1 VNPSKRI
8 FDLFWTLSGI
18 VLLLVP
24 GLAIAAAVVIDDGWP
39 PLYAQE
45 RVGLHGRSFKLL
57 KFRSMRRDSDRTGGR
72 LTVGNDSRVTRVGR
86 VLRRTKLDELPQLL
100 NVLHGDMS
108 LVGPRPEVP
117 EYVQK
122 YSSEQRDVLEL
133 VPGITDPAS
142 IKYANESGVLAL
154 QADPCEYYVKT
165 VLPDKIRI
173 NIQYATRATIMS
185 DFAVVMKTMFGR
197 RSGVIENGN

>member
-1 VNPSKRI
+1 VNQGKRI
-8 FDLFWTLSGI
+8 FDLFWTLPGI
-18 VLLLVP
+18 ALLLVP

-57 KFRSMRRDSDRTGGR
+57 KFRSMRRAADRTGGH

-86 VLRRTKLDELPQLL
+86 GLRRTKLDELPQLL
-100 NVLHGDMS
+100 NVVHGDMS

-117 EYVQK
+117 EFVQR
-122 YSSEQRDVLEL
+122 YNADQRRVLEL

-142 IKYANESGVLAL
+142 IKYADESDVLAL
-154 QADPCEYYVKT
+154 QADPYEYYVKT
-165 VLPDKIRI
+165 VMSDKIRI
-173 NIQYATRATIMS
+173 NMQYAKRATIIS
-185 DFAVVMKTMFGR
+185 DFVVILETVCGR
-197 RSGVIENGN
+197 GRVSRRA

>member
-1 VNPSKRI
+1 M
-8 FDLFWTLSGI
+8 FWTLPGI

-24 GLAIAAAVVIDDGWP
+24 GLAIAAAVVMDDGWP

-45 RVGLHGRSFKLL
+45 RVGLHGRLFKLL
-57 KFRSMRRDSDRTGGR
+57 KFRSMRRDSDRTGGQ
-72 LTVGNDSRVTRVGR
+72 LMVGNDSRVTPVGR

-122 YSSEQRDVLEL
+122 YSLEQRRILEL

-142 IKYANESGVLAL
+142 IKYVDESSVLAL
-154 QADPCEYYVKT
+154 QADPHDYYVKT
-165 VLPDKIRI
+165 VIPDKIRI
-173 NIQYATRATIMS
+173 NMQYARRATVIS
-185 DFAVVMKTMFGR
+185 DFVVVVRTIFR
-197 RSGVIENGN
+197 TA

>member
-1 VNPSKRI
+1 VNPGKRI
-8 FDLFWTLSGI
+8 FDLFWTLPGT

-45 RVGLHGRSFKLL
+45 RVGLHGRSFQLL
-57 KFRSMRRDSDRTGGR
+57 KFRSMRRDSDRTGSC
-72 LTVGNDSRVTRVGR
+72 LTVGNDGRVTRVGR
-86 VLRRTKLDELPQLL
+86 VIRRLKLDELPQLL

-122 YSSEQRDVLEL
+122 YSLEQRRVLEL

-142 IKYANESGVLAL
+142 IKYADESSVLAL
-154 QADPCEYYVKT
+154 QADPHKYYLET
-165 VLPDKIRI
+165 VMPDKILI
-173 NIQYATRATIMS
+173 NIQYAAWATIMS
-185 DFAVVMKTMFGR
+185 DFAVVIKTVFGR
-197 RSGVIENGN
+197 GRGSRRT

>member
-1 VNPSKRI
+1 MSPSKRI
-8 FDLFWTLSGI
+8 FDMFWTLPGI

-24 GLAIAAAVVIDDGWP
+24 GLAIAAAVVMDDGWP

-45 RVGLHGRSFKLL
+45 RVGLHGRLFKLL
-57 KFRSMRRDSDRTGGR
+57 KFRSMRRDSDRTGGQ
-72 LTVGNDSRVTRVGR
+72 LMVGNDSRVTPVGR

-122 YSSEQRDVLEL
+122 YSLEQRRILEL

-142 IKYANESGVLAL
+142 IKYVDESSVLAL
-154 QADPCEYYVKT
+154 QADPHDYYVKT
-165 VLPDKIRI
+165 VIPDKIRI
-173 NIQYATRATIMS
+173 NMQYARRATVIS
-185 DFAVVMKTMFGR
+185 DFVVVVRTIFR
-197 RSGVIENGN
+197 TA